1 MFSDGKLNISFEEC
15 LTSAVFIWYDIL
27 TLKIGFWIFFFVVV
41 AETANIS
48 AHSELKVFV
57 LLFHKSSNSLE
68 PKYSSAWKL

>member
-1 MFSDGKLNISFEEC
+1 MFSEGKLNVSFEEC

-27 TLKIGFWIFFFVVV
+27 TLKVGFWIVIFF
-41 AETANIS
+41 AEAAKIS
-48 AHSELKVFV
+48 AHSELKFFV